1 MSMQLFTIGHSTHSC
16 TRFIEI
22 VKGVGVTTIVDV
34 RSSPF
39 SRHFPHFNRDA
50 LQWQLREQGIHY
62 LFLGREL
69 GARRDERE
77 CYVGRQARYDRI
89 EQLPRFRAGIQRLL
103 VGCKTQ
109 IVALMCAE
117 KDPIT
122 CHRMVLVSRAARQP
136 GLNVRH
142 LREDGSIES
151 NTSAETRLLEVC
163 KLPTEDLFQ
172 TRESLIERAYDQ
184 QGLRIAWQ
192 QPLAV
197 EFGARDVF
205 RDSEES
211 NS

>member
-1 MSMQLFTIGHSTHSC
+1 MQLLTIGHSTHSC
-16 TRFIEI
+16 DRFIEI
-22 VKGVGVTTIVDV
+22 VKGAGVTAIVDV

-39 SRHFPHFNRDA
+39 SRYSPHFNRDA
-50 LQWQLREQGIHY
+50 LSAQLRKQGVHY

-89 EQLPRFRAGIQRLL
+89 AQLPLFRVGVERVL
-103 VGCKTQ
+103 VGCATH

-136 GLNVRH
+136 GLKIDHV
-142 LREDGSIES
+142 LEDGSIES
-151 NTSAETRLLEVC
+151 NTAAENRMLDIC

-172 TRESLIERAYDQ
+172 TRESLVERAYELQ
-184 QGLRIAWQ
+184 ALRIAWQ
-192 QPLAV
+192 EPLTGGP
-197 EFGARDVF
+197 GAREGSPY
-205 RDSEES
+205 SEEAHP
-211 NS
+211 